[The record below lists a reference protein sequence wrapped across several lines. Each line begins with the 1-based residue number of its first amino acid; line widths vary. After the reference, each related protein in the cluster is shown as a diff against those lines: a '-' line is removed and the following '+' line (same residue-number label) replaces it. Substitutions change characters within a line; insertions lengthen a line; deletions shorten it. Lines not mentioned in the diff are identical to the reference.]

1 MKCVI
6 LISKSNRSKCLLEK
20 KLLFISII
28 FSLFTTT
35 VFGMSSTSE
44 KESRKFF
51 GGYRIAPKFC
61 NATRLQPGSPKP
73 RGPTI
78 CMFNHEC
85 SQRQGEVVGACMD
98 GFLFGTCCLLKG
110 QEHNGQEIDSDY
122 IEEMPQ
128 SNLAAVSSYER
139 YGSAQGDSYLD
150 KKKYQNEYDFQ
161 MDPDMVEKYEKLNEA
176 TGYYYSTTSVPEKE
190 MRTTTLSPN
199 SDQQPTTTTFQYQ
212 DETVLP
218 TTNVYLPN
226 LSSQKYSE
234 ELPIALLNRFTEQD
248 NEAQDEISS
257 SSASS
262 VGISS
267 STTNNMDDIFTS
279 SNFHY
284 LGNVLRENVDST
296 TNREF
301 TDITYE
307 DESIEPEKI
316 YPTTSY
322 YKRSTTTERPYYS
335 SRVTYPKPQFRPK
348 PTKDSS
354 NYILVQTVSN
364 ERLNETKA
372 TVSEHNLESIES
384 IILMLN
390 DTNPGPSYETD
401 MSTERV
407 VPESTETSY
416 FSTYSDEYDTTQY
429 STNRYRPVTRRPGN
443 RPTFHTTTFQPESYQ
458 EETEAYS
465 QTYSPYSQT
474 KRPNIDAILT
484 QSTMGSTY
492 SNYDTSEAS
501 SNDLNQVYYQS
512 SPLSTNYV
520 SLITSKKPYKPT
532 TQVVYSTSAPT
543 VEVIKTTVGSKR
555 PILTSSTSSVTKT
568 NKVKVTSSRPS
579 STYSRPSSTYS
590 QTTSSRLPS
599 TTSRLP
605 STKSST
611 SSKRPSSTTQKVK
624 TTSAQKQTST
634 STKGTRKP
642 PSTSYVYSPY
652 PTKRPGAPEKA
663 STSAIPTKK
672 VSQSQLV
679 TAGTRLPSE
688 YIVQSK
694 PVTQTRPTAS
704 STLGNSYISLQDS
717 VTNSR
722 PSPTVHITPKPNVN
736 LITSSN
742 YGSSPGG
749 VSSLKP
755 NGASNKISSLR
766 PGNLPQGG
774 ISVIYN
780 ENPAVLIPAPADFDN
795 EGYFGVSTT
804 VRPMSDQHMVT
815 QTSIFTI
822 GKRPSTIHIF
832 APTTPSSVSHY
843 EDLDD
848 YKSGASSTIPIKGVT
863 NIPADDLI
871 NFPPVRNPNLNLTNG
886 IQTGVNFSDEEL
898 ADTTPIFIEDEILHN
913 KMDLLVSKIV
923 ASLQNN
929 FDNLAD
935 MVYERRNVTVLNDP
949 VENYTKKPTRRPS
962 TKRPITTTN
971 KARISTTTTKRPK
984 ATSKKPTATK
994 KPTGTVNKRPTTKKP
1009 ITKVTTPRVTKP
1021 TKRVTTST
1029 PPATLADDYY
1039 DEPVEENETEQEE
1052 PLPSFGNARIQCGV
1066 RPQIKSGRIV
1076 GGKSARFAS
1085 LVAVLGEHDISG
1097 ELEVKRSITKNVKQ
1111 IIVHRQ
1117 YDPATFENDLALL
1130 QLESPVHYDTHVVPI
1145 CLPPDNA
1152 DFTGR
1157 KATIT
1162 GWGRLKYNGGVP
1174 SVLQEVQ
1181 VPVMENTV
1189 CQEMFNTAGHQKK
1202 ILPSFLCAG
1211 YANGQRDSCEG
1222 DSGGPL
1228 VLQRPDGRF
1237 ELVGTV
1243 SHGIK
1248 CAAPYLPG
1256 VYMRTTFYKPWIKSV
1271 AGIK

>member
-1 MKCVI
+1 MKRVI
-6 LISKSNRSKCLLEK
+6 LN
-20 KLLFISII
+20 
-28 FSLFTTT
+28 SL
-35 VFGMSSTSE
+35 SSTILVVLVVCCCVLDITVVGLSSTRE
-44 KESRKFF
+44 RENRKFF

-61 NATRLQPGSPKP
+61 NATRLQPGTSKP

-85 SQRQGEVVGACMD
+85 SQRNGEVVGACMD

-110 QEHNGQEIDSDY
+110 QEHNGHEMDDDY

-176 TGYYYSTTSVPEKE
+176 TGYFYSTTSIPESE
-190 MRTTTLSPN
+190 AHTTTIN
-199 SDQQPTTTTFQYQ
+199 SIVGRQTTTEAPSYQ
-212 DETVLP
+212 EETVAP

-226 LSSQKYSE
+226 ISSHKYSE
-234 ELPIALLNRFTEQD
+234 ELPSALLNKFSNQETI
-248 NEAQDEISS
+248 NPISS
-257 SSASS
+257 
-262 VGISS
+262 VEITS
-267 STTNNMDDIFTS
+267 STTNGIDDIFTS
-279 SNFHY
+279 SNVHY
-284 LGNVLRENVDST
+284 IGNVLRENVDST

-301 TDITYE
+301 NDITYE
-307 DESIEPEKI
+307 DDSYDTETSN
-316 YPTTSY
+316 YPTTTFYRKST
-322 YKRSTTTERPYYS
+322 STTEKPQHNT
-335 SRVTYPKPQFRPK
+335 RVTYPKPQFRPK
-348 PTKDSS
+348 PTKESTN

-364 ERLNETKA
+364 ERYNDSKTA
-372 TVSEHNLESIES
+372 VSEPNLESIES

-390 DTNPGPSYETD
+390 DTNPGPSYDTD
-401 MSTERV
+401 ISTERIA
-407 VPESTETSY
+407 PDSTEMGY
-416 FSTYSDEYDTTQY
+416 YSTYSDEYDTTQY
-429 STNRYRPVTRRPGN
+429 STNRYRPVTRKPASRPS
-443 RPTFHTTTFQPESYQ
+443 FYTTTFQPDSYQ
-458 EETEAYS
+458 EETEMYS
-465 QTYSPYSQT
+465 SPYSQT
-474 KRPNIDAILT
+474 KRPNIEAIKAQT
-484 QSTMGSTY
+484 TY
-492 SNYDTSEAS
+492 SYYDPSFQSGS
-501 SNDLNQVYYQS
+501 STHYF
-512 SPLSTNYV
+512 SPSTNSISV
-520 SLITSKKPYKPT
+520 SSSKKPYSKPT
-532 TQVVYSTSAPT
+532 TQITYSTAAPT
-543 VEVIKTTVGSKR
+543 IEIIKTTVGSKQ
-555 PILTSSTSSVTKT
+555 PSTFSTSAGTKV
-568 NKVKVTSSRPS
+568 NKIKTPTSASSRPS
-579 STYSRPSSTYS
+579 SSS
-590 QTTSSRLPS
+590 S
-599 TTSRLP
+599 TTS
-605 STKSST
+605 T
-611 SSKRPSSTTQKVK
+611 RPISTTQRIKVSS
-624 TTSAQKQTST
+624 TQKQSTT

-652 PTKRPGAPEKA
+652 PTKRPGASEKT
-663 STSAIPTKK
+663 STSAKPTKK
-672 VSQSQLV
+672 ISQSQLV
-679 TAGTRLPSE
+679 TAGTRLPGE
-688 YIVQSK
+688 FIVQSK
-694 PVTQTRPTAS
+694 PVTQARPTS
-704 STLGNSYISLQDS
+704 SNSYFSVQDS
-717 VTNSR
+717 VTSSR
-722 PSPTVHITPKPNVN
+722 PNPTVYITPKPNVN

-742 YGSSPGG
+742 YGNNPGG
-749 VSSLKP
+749 SSTP
-755 NGASNKISSLR
+755 GGTNKIST
-766 PGNLPQGG
+766 GNMPQGG

-804 VRPMSDQHMVT
+804 MRPISDQHLVT

-822 GKRPSTIHIF
+822 GKRPSTIHVF
-832 APTTPSSVSHY
+832 APTTPSSVLHY
-843 EDLDD
+843 NDIND
-848 YKSGASSTIPIKGVT
+848 YKTGQTSMIPIKGVT
-863 NIPADDLI
+863 HAATDDLI

-886 IQTGVNFSDEEL
+886 VPPGVHTGVNFSEEEDT
-898 ADTTPIFIEDEILHN
+898 AETTPVFVEDEVLHN

-929 FDNLAD
+929 FDDLAD
-935 MVYERRNVTVLNDP
+935 MVYERRNVTILKDP
-949 VENYTKKPTRRPS
+949 SEDAATLKPSRRPTTRKPITTTKRAKVTTTKRPLKATSKKPATTKKPSSSKRPS
-962 TKRPITTTN
+962 TKRP
-971 KARISTTTTKRPK
+971 
-984 ATSKKPTATK
+984 TSK
-994 KPTGTVNKRPTTKKP
+994 
-1009 ITKVTTPRVTKP
+1009 VTTKP

-1029 PPATLADDYY
+1029 ETATLADDYY
-1039 DEPVEENETEQEE
+1039 DEPIDDNETGAEEQ
-1052 PLPSFGNARIQCGV
+1052 LPSFGNARIQCGV
-1066 RPQIKSGRIV
+1066 RPQVKSGRIV
-1076 GGKSARFAS
+1076 GGKSARFGEWPWQVLVKESTWLGLFTKNKCGGVLINNNYVMTAAHCQPGFLAS

-1097 ELEVKRSITKNVKQ
+1097 ELEAKRSITKNVKQ

-1130 QLESPVHYDTHVVPI
+1130 QLESPVHYDTHIVPI
-1145 CLPPDNA
+1145 CLPPDSA

-1181 VPVMENTV
+1181 VPVMENSV

-1228 VLQRPDGRF
+1228 VLQRSDGRF